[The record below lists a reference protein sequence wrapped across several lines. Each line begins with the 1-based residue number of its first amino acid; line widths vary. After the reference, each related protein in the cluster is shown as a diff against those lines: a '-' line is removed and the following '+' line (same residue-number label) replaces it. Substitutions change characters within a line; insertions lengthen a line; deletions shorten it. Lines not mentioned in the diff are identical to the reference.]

1 MISENS
7 DFRAISQI
15 IKTNILLLHHPR
27 EITASIMYPNIW
39 MACFII
45 VIKQTLHSS
54 TTPLTLALPRHVC
67 LVDLLALQSLRRPRL
82 QGVDFLQDGSNSH
95 LKLYR
100 LVTQVPDPRPRP
112 RHRHLCL
119 IPASIEASHHW
130 DKADFRHVMQ
140 RGGEGWLWLNIRW
153 WNVEDLWWGQPTS
166 IFYSKN
172 LVSEMIEI
180 SN

>member
-1 MISENS
+1 MSTEIGPRFLGNRNATPVMISENS

-15 IKTNILLLHHPR
+15 IKTNILLLNHPR
-27 EITASIMYPNIW
+27 EITGSIMYPNIW

-54 TTPLTLALPRHVC
+54 TTPLTLPFPRHVC

-82 QGVDFLQDGSNSH
+82 QRVDFLQYGSNSH

-100 LVTQVPDPRPRP
+100 LVTQVPDPRPWP
-112 RHRHLCL
+112 RHLRL

-130 DKADFRHVMQ
+130 NKADFRHVMHH
-140 RGGEGWLWLNIRW
+140 GGEGWLWLNI
-153 WNVEDLWWGQPTS
+153 
-166 IFYSKN
+166 
-172 LVSEMIEI
+172 
-180 SN
+180 